1 MFADA
6 QGAKQAVGVKQLGAQ
21 DFGQFA
27 HRQAAHHFHLKEAV
41 LGVDI
46 AQRAVQVGLVLRGDV
61 GHAALVVAHGHGLL
75 QTAQVNAALAHW
87 LFGVQVPSAASEQ
100 QNKDC
105 RQ

>member
-6 QGAKQAVGVKQLGAQ
+6 QGAKQAVGVEQFGAE
-21 DFGQFA
+21 DFGEFA
-27 HRQAAHHFHLKEAV
+27 HGQAAHHFHLEQPV
-41 LGVDI
+41 LGMDV
-46 AQRAVQVGLVLRGDV
+46 AQRAVQIGLVLRGDV

-75 QTAQVNAALAHW
+75 QTAQVHTAVAHR